1 VSHDDGHRG
10 FVVIIGPIKHW
21 WDENW
26 DTQEHWLYE
35 ADRNL
40 LSKVLVNRG
49 YLVYRP
55 HEAFKGPWV
64 EAAQAVND
72 VAIRRADLVINITP
86 YGIPS
91 EGTDEEMRQVFIDES
106 EHGVVLWLDIR
117 DMPVVDWIDWVE
129 ELLP

>member
-1 VSHDDGHRG
+1 
-10 FVVIIGPIKHW
+10 VVIIGPIKHW